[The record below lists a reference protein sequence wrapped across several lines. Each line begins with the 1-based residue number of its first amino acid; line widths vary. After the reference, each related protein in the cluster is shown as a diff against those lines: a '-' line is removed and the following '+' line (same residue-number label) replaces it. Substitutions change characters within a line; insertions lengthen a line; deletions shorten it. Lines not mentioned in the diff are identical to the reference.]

1 MAVTTRYDDIG
12 GYDDELISAKM
23 LVFRTFLKNEIRQ
36 NLDDVQTD
44 ITYTTDANVI
54 NNLVHGFHVGSCA
67 LFFYHVYRGITA

>member
-1 MAVTTRYDDIG
+1 
-12 GYDDELISAKM
+12 M

-54 NNLVHGFHVGSCA
+54 NNLVHGFHVGSYA